1 MSNLPKQ
8 VEEDTSKIVL
18 MPLYNVKLW
27 SSLDNNSSNSFG
39 GGVRKENNRYTSVT
53 SDEDQD
59 MCDLV
64 GDIVSDDQDTTVK
77 DFLPLK
83 EVFSMA
89 DENNKDKKKMV
100 QPSPLKVGKPQ
111 A

>member
-1 MSNLPKQ
+1 MEKDGHDLFRGIHKFDRRGRDTSMSNLPKQ

-39 GGVRKENNRYTSVT
+39 GGARKENNRYTSVT
-53 SDEDQD
+53 IDEDQE

-64 GDIVSDDQDTTVK
+64 GDIVSDDKDTTVK
-77 DFLPLK
+77 D
-83 EVFSMA
+83 
-89 DENNKDKKKMV
+89 
-100 QPSPLKVGKPQ
+100 
-111 A
+111 